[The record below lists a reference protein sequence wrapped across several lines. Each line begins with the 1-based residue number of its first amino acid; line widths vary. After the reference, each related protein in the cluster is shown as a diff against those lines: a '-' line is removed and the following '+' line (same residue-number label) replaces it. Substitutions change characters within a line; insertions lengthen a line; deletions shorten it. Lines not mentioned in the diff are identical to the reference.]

1 MKRQSSKQ
9 AEQARRAERA
19 RGPLVFAVGL
29 AAGALAAA
37 ATGEFILYHCILAA
51 AVAASGGMSLANA
64 AVPLDPPSATGAGTR
79 GGLLA
84 SLGYA
89 VPFMAVAGYSFLQV
103 NDASAARMLA
113 ALTPAQVAQAEQF
126 LINPAKSPVD
136 YFQAQYVSYF
146 FGYLLAALF
155 FGWLFGMVGGAI
167 IRRRYGA

>member
-1 MKRQSSKQ
+1 MKKHSSKQ
-9 AEQARRAERA
+9 AEDARRAARS
-19 RGPLVFAVGL
+19 RGPLVFAIGL
-29 AAGALAAA
+29 AAGMLAALT
-37 ATGEFILYHCILAA
+37 TGEFILYHCVLAA

-64 AVPLDPPSATGAGTR
+64 AVPLDPPSATSAGTR

-84 SLGYA
+84 AIGYA
-89 VPFMAVAGYSFLQV
+89 APFMAVSGYNLFQV

-126 LINPAKSPVD
+126 FINPGTKPVD

-155 FGWLFGMVGGAI
+155 FGWLFGAVGGAI